1 MPGAPRPAPTTARAL
16 LAYYAGLT
24 RALLSQDGASGE
36 ADLLYFFL
44 AQPVRL
50 WNRPCRIEGDTFA
63 RYVARSGVRL
73 PPWSMRSRLV
83 VLAALYAWPAL
94 ACLVTRRHR
103 GRALEQWR
111 NALRRPDLYAT
122 FPEMRF
128 DPRAVDQRRADVFVA
143 IYNAYDYHARRS
155 DSYAIEDKRVFFERA
170 SAAGIPCVPM
180 LSREEAARSG
190 GPFIVKRAD
199 LDMGLGVRRVAD
211 VHALA
216 ALDISPAELIQPC
229 LENHPAL
236 TDIVPAGAPLCT
248 LRLLTTRRG
257 AGDFTCH
264 VGYFRIGSAG
274 SVVDNVSRGG
284 LLCEVDLDTGCLD
297 AGLTHDMLHGR
308 APVEPVRSIG
318 GAGELVGRKLPH
330 LREAVALCRDAHARL
345 APDLVSI
352 GWDIALAAAGPV
364 LVECNVFAGSFE
376 LRRFHDSFAV
386 TQAAVRAHLAEFHG
400 RAARPAHASQPEVI
414 AP

>member
-1 MPGAPRPAPTTARAL
+1 MSSVSEPTSLRAL

-24 RALLSQDGASGE
+24 RALASRRGPAAD

-50 WNRPCRIEGDTFA
+50 WDRTCRIEGDTFA

-83 VLAALYAWPAL
+83 VMAALYAWPGL
-94 ACLVTRRHR
+94 ACLVARRHR
-103 GRALEQWR
+103 GLALEQWR

-122 FPEMRF
+122 FPEICF
-128 DPRAVDQRRADVFVA
+128 DARAVAERRADVFVA

-155 DSYAIEDKRVFFERA
+155 DSYAIENKRVFFERA
-170 SAAGIPCVPM
+170 SAAGIPCVPV
-180 LSREEAARSG
+180 LSRDEAARRA

-199 LDMGLGVRRVAD
+199 LDMGLGVRRLAD
-211 VHALA
+211 PRALA
-216 ALDISPAELIQPC
+216 TLEVSADELIQPC

-236 TDIVPAGAPLCT
+236 SDIVSTGAPLCT

-257 AGDFTCH
+257 ARDFVCH
-264 VGYFRIGSAG
+264 VGYFRIGNRG

-284 LLCEVDLDTGCLD
+284 LLCEVDLDTGRLD
-297 AGLTHDMLHGR
+297 AGLTHEMLHGR
-308 APVEPVRSIG
+308 APVQPVRAIG
-318 GAGELVGRKLPH
+318 GASELVGRQLPQ

-345 APDLVSI
+345 APDLISI
-352 GWDIALAAAGPV
+352 GWDIALTPAGPV

-376 LRRFHDSFAV
+376 MRRFHDSFAI
-386 TQAAVRAHLAEFHG
+386 TRAAVLAHLAEFHG
-400 RAARPAHASQPEVI
+400 AHARSDFRGR
-414 AP
+414 A